1 MNKTKLTI
9 IILVVLIII
18 IGITNG
24 VLFFQKKTNTS
35 YFIQEVE
42 KIIPN
47 VSKYESSFLANENKV
62 VSMQGYSPH
71 TLSAIPFMPYDT
83 FRDLAKDICETSGN
97 YHLITM
103 KEWGIIAQAAKEEDL
118 LPRGNN
124 YFGSSKEN
132 SNEKCEKD
140 PQNENRCLTGT
151 GPSSWC
157 YKGICDLNGNL
168 AEWVDFPDV
177 VDGIVKIQGKEYTL
191 VPANYD
197 MEKALGRDGVENLIP
212 QQLDPSPDTS
222 ADSGASIMINKNSE
236 DFDYPKTIPIKKDT
250 ILGDF
255 DQFRNG
261 DGTKYGDG
269 KYYLWIPTYDKNNN
283 KKEDGPTDVASEILV
298 CDSFDGNAFTDC
310 EHYRG
315 CALNSNQIKDNQRI
329 SSTIPNLII
338 PKIEY
343 EGEKYDCP
351 SAMTESKSNILYLF
365 GFINGIREEDD
376 LKDLALPSSV
386 SEVPSIDFNQD
397 VFKIAPYGRRFA
409 VRGGKFDDEIG
420 SGLFNLEILINE
432 RNTGSWNITYRCVKN
447 Y

>member
-24 VLFFQKKTNTS
+24 VLFFQKKSNTS

-329 SSTIPNLII
+329 SSTIPSMLR
-338 PKIEY
+338 
-343 EGEKYDCP
+343 GVDCP
-351 SAMTESKSNILYLF
+351 ETSPSSLVLTGYIQDM
-365 GFINGIREEDD
+365 REGD
-376 LKDLALPSSV
+376 LSSLALPSKI
-386 SEVPSIDFNQD
+386 SIVGNQTYNND
-397 VFKIAPYGRRFA
+397 IFKIAPYGFKLA
-409 VRGGKFDDEIG
+409 VRGGSWQEGEK
-420 SGLFNLEILINE
+420 SGIFSLDLSFAQD
-432 RNTGSWNITYRCVKN
+432 GKSWSVGFRCAK
-447 Y
+447 